1 MQTIAN
7 EKSEK
12 GKIIQLVVFHVR
24 DEEFGVPIEE
34 IQEIIKVN
42 NITPIPDTPAFIK
55 GIINVRGD
63 IVTTIDMKVR
73 FGIRGKKLSN
83 SRHILI
89 TKQSE
94 SLFGLM
100 VDEVTEVLRINE
112 NEIKPPPAMI
122 VEIEKEY
129 VKGIVV
135 YEERLLIILD
145 LSKVLSQD
153 EFFRLSEIARKHIEE
168 LPENDTIEEVD
179 SEDSL
184 NEETGNAET
193 NGKKDT
199 LLKKI
204 KKSPK
209 SQKPAVSP
217 TPKRGLGS

>member
-1 MQTIAN
+1 MQAN
-7 EKSEK
+7 AYEKSEN

-73 FGIRGKKLSN
+73 FDIRGKKTSN
-83 SRHILI
+83 ARHILI
-89 TKQSE
+89 TKQND
-94 SLFGLM
+94 SLFGMM

-122 VEIEKEY
+122 AEIEKDY

-145 LSKVLSQD
+145 LSKVLSQE
-153 EFFRLSEIARKHIEE
+153 EFARLSEMAKKQSSN
-168 LPENDTIEEVD
+168 L
-179 SEDSL
+179 
-184 NEETGNAET
+184 AE
-193 NGKKDT
+193 KEPA
-199 LLKKI
+199 I
-204 KKSPK
+204 KKEA
-209 SQKPAVSP
+209 KP
-217 TPKRGLGS
+217 